1 VKQCKIAVN
10 SVINCS
16 FLYYICCFSK
26 QFQAKNKKN
35 TETGHVTSSSK
46 SSFDSP
52 QAITYLLAI
61 RWNEASYLQPFSR
74 YWPLSGS
81 RDVIGHVIIQFPG
94 SHSYKCSI
102 VTKSQSPT
110 VSEILASKCIGVMT
124 LTF

>member
-46 SSFDSP
+46 SSFNSP

-74 YWPLSGS
+74 YWPLSVLGS
-81 RDVIGHVIIQFPG
+81 WPWPFRVTWRHRSRNHLIPRFLFPIGAPL
-94 SHSYKCSI
+94 
-102 VTKSQSPT
+102 SP
-110 VSEILASKCIGVMT
+110 SRYLKPF
-124 LTF
+124 LR